1 MFQADVATTQTMT
14 LSVRNIRHPNVNAVG
29 MLIALLC
36 APPAAQAASPYE
48 LRGIQGVLR
57 DNVEAHLSTLELP
70 CSAPRWQ
77 AEALIPRTRNAARDA
92 LEALGHYNPSISTT
106 LQRQNDCWR
115 LRLTIQPGPPVRI
128 TRLDIAATGSGRD
141 APGLATL
148 LSHPG
153 LKLGGTL
160 DQGAYT
166 EFKNRLERYAR
177 DHGYFDAKF
186 TAHEILVDPS
196 NNTARIRLILDTGAR
211 YKFGA
216 TTLEQNVLAPRVVRG
231 FLSYRQGQPYSGD
244 AVVESQSTLA
254 GTGYF
259 GTVRLRT
266 QTDQRSGGEVPM
278 HLTLSP
284 ARRYQLLTG
293 VGYANDT
300 GPRLR
305 LDFRNR
311 RVNRAGHRYAFTSQL
326 SPVQS
331 QADFKYEI
339 PLSNPRTDWLTLES
353 GYQYEKTSTALTHS
367 WKLGVIRTHQMG
379 NHWLRHLSLE
389 YLHEDSTVGGQSLS
403 SQLLIPGIGFSR
415 TVADAPIYPRRG
427 WSVSTTLRGA
437 VKGPISDV
445 SFAQLTLNLKDVHPL
460 GSGRLFTRLSLGAT
474 SVSDIT
480 LLPASLRFFAGGDN
494 SVRGYA
500 YQSLGPS
507 DSSGNIIGGKYLAT
521 ASAEYDHHLYGAFY
535 WAAFYDVGNAFNAL
549 PLDPHRGVGLG
560 LRWHSPL
567 GPIRLDVAHPLD
579 GSGNYI
585 RVHIS
590 MGTEL

>member
-1 MFQADVATTQTMT
+1 MSRSARNFLRHFCATAFG
-14 LSVRNIRHPNVNAVG
+14 L
-29 MLIALLC
+29 LIA
-36 APPAAQAASPYE
+36 ASSITATAQAASPYE
-48 LRGIQGVLR
+48 LAGIQGALR
-57 DNVEAHLSTLELP
+57 DNVEAHLSALELP
-70 CSAPRWQ
+70 CGAPRWQ
-77 AEALIPRTRNAARDA
+77 AGAVVPRARSAARNA
-92 LEALGHYNPSISTT
+92 LEALGYYNPSIKAT

-115 LRLTIQPGPPVRI
+115 VRLDIQAGPPVRI
-128 TRLDIAATGSGRD
+128 TQLDIAATGAGRD
-141 APGLATL
+141 APGLTTL

-153 LKLGGTL
+153 LKLGEVL
-160 DQGAYT
+160 DQGAYNDLR
-166 EFKNRLERYAR
+166 NRLERYAR

-186 TAHEILVDPS
+186 TAHEILVDPTS
-196 NNTARIRLILDTGAR
+196 NTARIRLILDTGSR

-216 TTLEQNVLAPRVVRG
+216 TTLQQNVLEPRVVRG
-231 FLSYRQGQPYSGD
+231 FLSYQQGQPYTSD

-259 GTVRLRT
+259 GTVRLRSEVNR
-266 QTDQRSGGEVPM
+266 RSGGEVPM

-284 ARRYQLLTG
+284 ARHYQLLTG
-293 VGYANDT
+293 VGYATDT

-331 QADFKYEI
+331 QAGFKYEI
-339 PLSNPRTDWLTLES
+339 PLSNPRTDWLTLQS
-353 GYQYEKTSTALTHS
+353 GYQYEKTDTALTHS

-379 NHWLRHLSLE
+379 NHWLRRLSLE
-389 YLHEDSTVGGQSLS
+389 YLHETSTVGGQSLT

-415 TVADAPIYPRRG
+415 TVSDSPIYPNRG
-427 WSVSTTLRGA
+427 WSVSTELRGA
-437 VKGPISDV
+437 AKGPISDV

-460 GSGRLFTRLSLGAT
+460 GSGRVFTRLSLGAT
-474 SVSDIT
+474 SVSDVT
-480 LLPASLRFFAGGDN
+480 LLPASLRFFAGGDS

-500 YQSLGPS
+500 YQSLGPK
-507 DSSGNIIGGKYLAT
+507 DSEGNIIGGKYLAT
-521 ASAEYDHHLYGAFY
+521 ASAEYEHRLHGDFY
-535 WAAFYDVGNAFNAL
+535 WAAFYDVGNAFNTL

-579 GSGNYI
+579 GEGNYI
-585 RVHIS
+585 RLHVS